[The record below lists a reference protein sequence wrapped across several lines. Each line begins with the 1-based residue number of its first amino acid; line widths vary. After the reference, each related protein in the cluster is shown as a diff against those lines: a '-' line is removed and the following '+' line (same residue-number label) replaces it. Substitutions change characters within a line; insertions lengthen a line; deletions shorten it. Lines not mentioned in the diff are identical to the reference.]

1 MDIVPTEG
9 YLLLCDH
16 LDTPGRVGAIG
27 TILGKAGINI
37 SAMHSSRQ
45 KPGGKALMIL
55 ALDQLPTEEQRREIT
70 ALPDVYTAK
79 VVKI

>member
-1 MDIVPTEG
+1 MDIVPTKG

-27 TILGKAGINI
+27 TILGKADINI

-45 KPGGKALMIL
+45 KPRGKALMIL
-55 ALDQLPTEEQRREIT
+55 ALDEPLVEQQRREIL

-79 VVKI
+79 LVKI